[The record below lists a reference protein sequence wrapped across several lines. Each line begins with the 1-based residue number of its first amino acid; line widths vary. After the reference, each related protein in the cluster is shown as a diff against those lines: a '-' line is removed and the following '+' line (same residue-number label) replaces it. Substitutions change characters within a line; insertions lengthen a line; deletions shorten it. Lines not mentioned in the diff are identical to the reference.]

1 MSNSN
6 FLFAIIIIA
15 RLILENCRDQG
26 FFNGRTV
33 IAVSQYARLLLSSA
47 EYMVVLGDGTVLTK
61 GTPDEVKNSGALS
74 EEMLG
79 VEEDLNNEMI
89 DRPVTETR
97 NWASDEGMTF

>member
-1 MSNSN
+1 MNN
-6 FLFAIIIIA
+6 ANLLFATIIIA
-15 RLILENCRDQG
+15 RLILENCLNQG

-33 IAVSQYARLLLSSA
+33 IAVSQYAGLLLSSA
-47 EYMVVLGDGTVLTK
+47 DYMVVLGDGTVLAK
-61 GTPDEVKNSGALS
+61 GTPDEVKNSGTLS

-79 VEEDLNNEMI
+79 REDLNNEMI